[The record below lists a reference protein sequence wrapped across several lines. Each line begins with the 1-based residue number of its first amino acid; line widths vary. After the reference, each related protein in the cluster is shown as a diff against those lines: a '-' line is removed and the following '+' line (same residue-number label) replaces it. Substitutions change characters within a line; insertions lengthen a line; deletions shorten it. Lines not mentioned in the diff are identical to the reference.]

1 MPRDLR
7 IDACRGFALVMI
19 LIDHIIWNMFRHY
32 TLTNFGFCDAADLFV
47 FLSGYSVWLAYGRTI
62 EKHGPDG
69 GWRRGLNKILRR
81 WVTIYIYQFLTV
93 FSGVLIARLWIH
105 FFNAPKDF
113 IEPILTD
120 SWRWV
125 RSFLIFRTLPEK
137 FNILP
142 LYSVLLALSPIIIGL
157 YRVKPLLLIL
167 VSAGFWIGANFFP
180 SFNFH
185 NNLNPAGWFF
195 NPFGWQFIFTL
206 GMLTSVVAL
215 KGNGSLKSIRS
226 MKIVA
231 SLFLLFAFF
240 QNFPW
245 AEWHLPTLTLF
256 TNLPLNEKT
265 PLAPWRVV
273 DTLCIMYLIFSSERA
288 KTFARSVIVKPLI
301 LLGQNS
307 LEVFCAGTV
316 ATIIA
321 GVFMTRFG
329 TSFDHQIVSN
339 IIVFAAAFSAAWLK
353 SGAKLKGYRG
363 TRHQRAEL
371 SSEA

>member
-19 LIDHIIWNMFRHY
+19 LIDHIVWNMFRHY

-62 EKHGPDG
+62 EKRGPNG
-69 GWRRGLNKILRR
+69 GWRQGLNKISRR
-81 WVTIYIYQFLTV
+81 WVTIYIYQILTV
-93 FSGVLIARLWIH
+93 LTGVLIARLWIRL
-105 FFNAPKDF
+105 FNAPKDF

-120 SWRWV
+120 SWRWMS
-125 RSFLIFRTLPEK
+125 SFLLFWTLPEK

-142 LYSVLLALSPIIIGL
+142 LYSVLVALSPVIIGL
-157 YRVKPLLLIL
+157 YRVKPLLLIV
-167 VSAGFWIGANFFP
+167 VSAAFWISANLFP
-180 SFNFH
+180 TFNLH
-185 NNLNPAGWFF
+185 NNLDPAGWFF
-195 NPFGWQFIFTL
+195 NPFGWQFIFTI
-206 GMLTSVVAL
+206 GMLTSVITQ
-215 KGNGSLKSIRS
+215 KGNVSLKSIREV
-226 MKIVA
+226 KIMA
-231 SLFLLFAFF
+231 SLFLLFAFL

-256 TNLPLNEKT
+256 TSLPLNEKT

-273 DTLCIMYLIFSSERA
+273 DTLCIMYLTLSSERA
-288 KTFARSVIVKPLI
+288 KTMARSVLIKPLI

-307 LEVFCAGTV
+307 LEVFCAGTI
-316 ATIIA
+316 ATIVV
-321 GVFMTRFG
+321 GLFMTRFG
-329 TSFDHQIVSN
+329 TGFDHQITSN

-353 SGAKLKGYRG
+353 SGSKLKGYRG
-363 TRHQRAEL
+363 TPHQRAEL